1 MPRYCESFKNVV
13 TVRVLPAIGI
23 ALFYNGNATL
33 QRWAKQRWA
42 KSRLIWPVSAK
53 PYHQNRERKPP
64 SPINHI
70 VLDGFY
76 I

>member
-1 MPRYCESFKNVV
+1 LAKKRRAKKR
-13 TVRVLPAIGI
+13 RV
-23 ALFYNGNATL
+23 
-33 QRWAKQRWA
+33 
-42 KSRLIWPVSAK
+42 KSRLMRPVNAK

-64 SPINHI
+64 SAINHI

>member
-1 MPRYCESFKNVV
+1 
-13 TVRVLPAIGI
+13 LPAIGI
-23 ALFYNGNATL
+23 ALFYNDNATS

-42 KSRLIWPVSAK
+42 KSRLMRPVNAK
-53 PYHQNRERKPP
+53 PYHQSRERKPP
-64 SPINHI
+64 SPINYI

>member
-1 MPRYCESFKNVV
+1 
-13 TVRVLPAIGI
+13 L
-23 ALFYNGNATL
+23 
-33 QRWAKQRWA
+33 AKQRRA
-42 KSRLIWPVSAK
+42 NRRLMRPVNAK

-64 SPINHI
+64 SPINQI

>member
-1 MPRYCESFKNVV
+1 
-13 TVRVLPAIGI
+13 L
-23 ALFYNGNATL
+23 
-33 QRWAKQRWA
+33 AKQRRAKQRRA
-42 KSRLIWPVSAK
+42 KSRLMRPVNAK

-64 SPINHI
+64 SPINQI